1 MLRYKALLQP
11 SYYSDLLK
19 EHAGKST
26 YVTEEIERD
35 LRRSF
40 PEHPVFQTEEGVS
53 ALRNVLT
60 AYAFRN
66 PGIGYCQVFFGR
78 FCFVDLSK
86 NIQVDEYCLCVVA
99 SVHARGKCV
108 LDDGFD
114 LRRFGSGIL
123 QRGIVWFACGKH
135 IGVGKRNDLI

>member
-66 PGIGYCQVFFGR
+66 PGIGYCQVFFGAVL
-78 FCFVDLSK
+78 FC
-86 NIQVDEYCLCVVA
+86 
-99 SVHARGKCV
+99 
-108 LDDGFD
+108 
-114 LRRFGSGIL
+114 
-123 QRGIVWFACGKH
+123 
-135 IGVGKRNDLI
+135 